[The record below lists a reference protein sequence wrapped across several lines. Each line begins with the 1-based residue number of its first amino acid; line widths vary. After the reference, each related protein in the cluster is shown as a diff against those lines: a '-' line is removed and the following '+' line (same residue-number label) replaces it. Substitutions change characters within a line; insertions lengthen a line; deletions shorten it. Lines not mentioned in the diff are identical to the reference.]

1 MVALTHPASF
11 RIVAVLMEYLCR
23 LTAAGTSV
31 GTLKQRLAPVRA
43 APFFSGKQSSSLSS
57 LGYPRKQYG
66 SLRLHGSRKV
76 LSARASL
83 DPSHVEQ
90 AVRAG
95 AGSVQNILFTIADA
109 ATDLTIQVAASS
121 VADAASSATSAA
133 ADVVGA
139 PAEAATAFVKQ
150 SDWLSGLADGLEG
163 VLKVSH

>member
-1 MVALTHPASF
+1 MDTLT
-11 RIVAVLMEYLCR
+11 
-23 LTAAGTSV
+23 
-31 GTLKQRLAPVRA
+31 QRLAPVRA
-43 APFFSGKQSSSLSS
+43 APHFSGKQSSSLSS
-57 LGYPRKQYG
+57 LGFPQKQFG
-66 SLRLHGSRKV
+66 ALRLHGSRKV

-90 AVRAG
+90 AVRAS

-109 ATDLTIQVAASS
+109 ATDLSIQAAASS
-121 VADAASSATSAA
+121 VANATSAA